1 LPLFQR
7 PRFDPAKVSGGI
19 VHLGFG
25 GFHRAHMA
33 RYTHDLMERRVDAAE
48 WGIVGV
54 GLLPAD
60 VRVRDALASQD
71 ALYTSVERQDGDEA
85 ATVIGSVCEVIFA
98 GESPQAALDAI
109 DDPAIRIVS
118 LTVTEN
124 GYCRNAAT
132 KTLDRDPSERIHLIA
147 IVSVAQI
154 PIQTEFLAATVVR
167 SGNS

>member
-1 LPLFQR
+1 MYLSRATLAALPATIAR
-7 PRFDPAKVSGGI
+7 PRFDPAKVSAGI

-33 RYTHDLMERRVDAAE
+33 RYTHDLMERRGDAMK
-48 WGIVGV
+48 WGIIGV

-60 VRVRDALASQD
+60 LRVRDALA
-71 ALYTSVERQDGDEA
+71 
-85 ATVIGSVCEVIFA
+85 
-98 GESPQAALDAI
+98 PLDAI

-132 KTLDRDPSERIHLIA
+132 KTLDREHPF
-147 IVSVAQI
+147 IVHD
-154 PIQTEFLAATVVR
+154 LAHPDQPR
-167 SGNS
+167 SAVGIL